1 MVDIYRQIPKSL
13 AKYKRALAIE
23 GKLRPI
29 TKPDVDNYVKGIKD
43 GLSGIIWQD
52 DKQVVDLTVRKWYS
66 DEPRAEVRVKEIVQ

>member
-1 MVDIYRQIPKSL
+1 MDVYRQIPKSL
-13 AKYKRALAIE
+13 AKYKRVLAIE

-52 DKQVVDLTVRKWYS
+52 DKQVVSMTVRKWYS
-66 DEPRAEVRVKEIVQ
+66 EEPRAEITVKEVGQ